1 MIFKNFLK
9 IVEAAKDN
17 GYRETYLKK
26 INVIFLQK
34 DNIFFN
40 MSGIY
45 TYKKG
50 KFFLLCDFIKE
61 KLTKIKILEKLGI
74 EKDGRK

>member
-34 DNIFFN
+34 DKGPINSASSIFC
-40 MSGIY
+40 
-45 TYKKG
+45 
-50 KFFLLCDFIKE
+50 LLKNFDKSDV
-61 KLTKIKILEKLGI
+61 LTL
-74 EKDGRK
+74 

>member
-9 IVEAAKDN
+9 IVEVAKDN

-34 DNIFFN
+34 DNLFFN

-50 KFFLLCDFIKE
+50 RFILLCNFVKE
-61 KLTKIKILEKLGI
+61 KLTKQKILEKLGI
-74 EKDGRK
+74 EKR

>member
-26 INVIFLQK
+26 INK
-34 DNIFFN
+34 
-40 MSGIY
+40 Y
-45 TYKKG
+45 TA
-50 KFFLLCDFIKE
+50 
-61 KLTKIKILEKLGI
+61 
-74 EKDGRK
+74 